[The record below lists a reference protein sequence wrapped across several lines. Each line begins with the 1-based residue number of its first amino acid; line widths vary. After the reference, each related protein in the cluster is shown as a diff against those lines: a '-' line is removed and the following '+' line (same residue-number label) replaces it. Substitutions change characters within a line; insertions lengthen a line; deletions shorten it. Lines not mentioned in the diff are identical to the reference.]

1 MIKREKG
8 KHNSDVTVDDFYK
21 YYASKVHNPV
31 SRKVFGDFY
40 RDMFK
45 EFSQLMLNGKEV
57 KLNNIGGFK
66 VIEYKPKL
74 LKNGEL
80 NKRVLVPNWVKT
92 KEYWAELYPDK
103 SPEELKLIKEKPL
116 VYYENNH
123 TRGQQYKFYWD
134 RINIDLRCKSAYQ
147 FKAIR
152 SSNRELSKI
161 LKSEDRKIYY
171 YRK

>member
-80 NKRVLVPNWVKT
+80 NKRVLVPDWVKT
-92 KEYWAELYPDK
+92 KEYWVELYPGK
-103 SPEELKLIKEKPL
+103 SPEELKLIKELEDIRLFGRHSRAL
-116 VYYENNH
+116 VQFLSFCSDPYLPGLTAKE
-123 TRGQQYKFYWD
+123 D
-134 RINIDLRCKSAYQ
+134 ECKV
-147 FKAIR
+147 F
-152 SSNRELSKI
+152 
-161 LKSEDRKIYY
+161 LKNLG
-171 YRK
+171 